1 MQTYNLTPEEKSASV
16 PWDLALDRASW
27 IWRQEDQSLPHQYI
41 CFRKTFSLEK
51 VPGKAILAI
60 AADSDFILYINGAE
74 AGRGQFSDYPERK
87 TYTELQV
94 RKFLKKGVNLIS
106 VLAYY
111 RGCDSHEYRSGRPGL
126 LLALAG
132 EAGTIL
138 VSDTSWKV
146 LQHPAFRH
154 GEMPKVTSQM
164 GFTACFDARLDIPW
178 TKNSF
183 DDKEWPQAIVTNEAG
198 QGPELSL
205 RPVPPLKIKR
215 VSATHITAYGY
226 VMRRQ
231 KEEGTFAEIM
241 ARDVLKRQRLPEL
254 KERALILDIPPA
266 GVDGHYLIIDLMR
279 EEVGLLSFSIEASE
293 GTVLDIAHGEH
304 LQDGR
309 VRARIGVRNFA
320 DRYICRQGLNK
331 FTLPFRRLGAR
342 YLEVHITG
350 MTAPLSFHIMG
361 LKPAELEL
369 DVRGSFYTHD
379 ETAVKTY
386 NVGRRTLQLCM
397 HEHFEDCPWREQ
409 ALYAFDSRN
418 QALYGYYAFGNYD
431 FAGVSFDLLG
441 RGIRSDGL
449 LELCAPARVPVNIPS
464 FSLVWITALAEH
476 MLYSGRKELFARY
489 QEQMDF
495 MLEKLFAG
503 LDCATKLYRLPT
515 GNGIWHFYDWQNGL
529 DGYSGDFPREDTD
542 RFDAP
547 YNLFL
552 YEALNA
558 YVWMLEQSGQE
569 EKAAGIAVRRDE
581 LGEAINR
588 SFWDNDR
595 GLLSTYLISGRRYHF
610 SELVQCQAVHADI
623 LSVEQIPGILD
634 HLLEER
640 EKNLIPV
647 TLSSMLYKVL
657 AFNSL
662 GEKARSAIAREVS
675 EIWGQMLAA
684 GATTF
689 WETSD
694 GAEAFEGAGSL
705 CHGWSALPV
714 YYYQSWVLGIRPLQ
728 PGYGSFAVSPF
739 PGGMTSASGKIPT
752 PAGDIKI
759 EWRQKEGGLVI
770 EAFGPTELR
779 PRLMSL
785 PEAPVKEACYNR
797 VLLTRHKER

>member
-1 MQTYNLTPEEKSASV
+1 MVLE
-16 PWDLALDRASW
+16 RASW
-27 IWRQEDQSLPHQYI
+27 IWMEEDQPLPHQYL

-51 VPGKAILAI
+51 VPDKATLAV
-60 AADSDFILYINGAE
+60 AADSDFLLYINGVE

-87 TYTELQV
+87 TYTKLEV
-94 RKFLKKGVNLIS
+94 CSFLKKGSNLIS

-111 RGCDSHEYRSGRPGL
+111 RGSDSHEYRSGRPEL
-126 LLALAG
+126 LLALVTGAD
-132 EAGTIL
+132 EAV
-138 VSDTSWKV
+138 VSDASWKV
-146 LQHPAFRH
+146 LRHPAFKY
-154 GEMPKVTSQM
+154 GDMPKVTSQM
-164 GFTACFDARLDIPW
+164 GFTTLFDARLDIPW
-178 TKNSF
+178 TEDGF
-183 DDKEWPQAIVTNEAG
+183 DDREWPYAVVTAKPG
-198 QGPELSL
+198 QGPDLSL
-205 RPVPPLKIKR
+205 RPVPPLKIKALP
-215 VSATHITAYGY
+215 ATRIIAYGNIK
-226 VMRRQ
+226 RRP
-231 KEEGTFAEIM
+231 KKEGTFAEIM
-241 ARDVLKRQRLPEL
+241 AQDILKQQPLP
-254 KERALILDIPPA
+254 AFANQGIILDIPPA
-266 GVDGHYLIIDLMR
+266 GADGRYLIIDLMR

-293 GTVLDIAHGEH
+293 GTILDIAHGEH
-304 LQDGR
+304 LDNGR
-309 VRARIGVRNFA
+309 VRARIEMRNFA
-320 DRYICRQGLNK
+320 DRYICRQGLNE
-331 FTLPFRRLGAR
+331 FILPFRRLGAR

-350 MTAPLSFHIMG
+350 MTAPLKFHTMG

-369 DVRGSFYTHD
+369 DVRGSFHTHD
-379 ETAVKTY
+379 ERAVKAY

-581 LGEAINR
+581 LGETINR

-739 PGGMTSASGKIPT
+739 PGGMMSASGRIPT

-785 PEAPVKEACYNR
+785 PEAPVKEMRYNGKP
-797 VLLTRHKER
+797 LGPTLYT